1 MLIFNLHLKPNIMAT
16 IKLGENN
23 IETIG
28 TLPKIGDKAPEFDLT
43 AQDLSSKKL
52 SDYKGSRVIMNIFPS
67 IDTNVCA
74 TSVRKFNEKATGL
87 KNTKVLCI
95 SKDLPFAQKRFVS
108 DEEIENV
115 TNLSDF
121 RGNFGKNYGV
131 EMISG
136 DLRGLHSRAVLV
148 LDENGSVIHSQQVP
162 NIGEEP

>member
-1 MLIFNLHLKPNIMAT
+1 MAT
-16 IKLGENN
+16 IKLGKNN
-23 IETIG
+23 VDTVG
-28 TLPKIGDKAPEFDLT
+28 TLPKIGDSAPDFNLT

-121 RGNFGKNYGV
+121 RDGNFGKNYGV
-131 EMISG
+131 EMTNG
-136 DLRGLHSRAVLV
+136 ALQGLHSRAVVV
-148 LDENGSVIHSQQVP
+148 LDENGKVIHSQQVAD
-162 NIGEEP
+162 IGEEPDYLSALKPLL

>member
-1 MLIFNLHLKPNIMAT
+1 MAT
-16 IKLGENN
+16 IKLGGNN
-23 IETIG
+23 VETAG
-28 TLPKIGDKAPEFDLT
+28 NLPKVGATAPDFNLT

-52 SDYKGSRVIMNIFPS
+52 SDYKGSRVVMNIFPS

-108 DEEIENV
+108 DEEINNV

-121 RGNFGKNYGV
+121 RDGNFGKNYGV
-131 EMISG
+131 EMTTG
-136 DLRGLHSRAVLV
+136 ALQGLHSRAVVV
-148 LDENGSVIHSQQVP
+148 LDENGKVIHSQQVP
-162 NIGEEP
+162 DIGEEPDYLSALKPLL

>member
-1 MLIFNLHLKPNIMAT
+1 MAT

-23 IETIG
+23 IETVG
-28 TLPKIGDKAPEFDLT
+28 TLPKVGDTAPDFNLIS
-43 AQDLSSKKL
+43 QDLSSKKL

-108 DEEIENV
+108 DEELENV

-121 RGNFGKNYGV
+121 RDGNFGKTYGV
-131 EMISG
+131 EMKTG
-136 DLRGLHSRAVLV
+136 ALQGLHSRAVVV
-148 LDENGSVIHSQQVP
+148 LDENGKVIHSQQVP
-162 NIGEEP
+162 SIGEEPDYLSALKPLL

>member
-1 MLIFNLHLKPNIMAT
+1 MAT
-16 IKLGENN
+16 IKLGGNN
-23 IETIG
+23 IETTG
-28 TLPKIGDKAPEFDLT
+28 TLPKEGETAPDFNLT
-43 AQDLSSKKL
+43 AQDLSTKKL

-108 DEEIENV
+108 DEEINNV

-121 RGNFGKNYGV
+121 RDGNFGKNYGV
-131 EMISG
+131 EMTSG
-136 DLRGLHSRAVLV
+136 ALQGLHSRAVLV
-148 LDENGSVIHSQQVP
+148 LDENGKVIHSQQVP
-162 NIGEEP
+162 DIGEEPDYLSALKPLL

>member
-1 MLIFNLHLKPNIMAT
+1 MAT
-16 IKLGENN
+16 IKLGGNN
-23 IETIG
+23 IETNG
-28 TLPKIGDKAPEFDLT
+28 TLPKVGDTAPDFNLT

-108 DEEIENV
+108 DEEINNV

-121 RGNFGKNYGV
+121 RDGNFGKNYGV
-131 EMISG
+131 EMTSG
-136 DLRGLHSRAVLV
+136 ALSGLHSRAVLV
-148 LDENGSVIHSQQVP
+148 LDENGKVIHSQQVP
-162 NIGEEP
+162 EIGEEPDYLSALKPLL

>member
-1 MLIFNLHLKPNIMAT
+1 MAT
-16 IKLGENN
+16 IKLGGNEITTAGN
-23 IETIG
+23 
-28 TLPKIGDKAPEFDLT
+28 LPKKGDKAPDFKLS
-43 AQDLSSKKL
+43 AQDLSEKNL

-95 SKDLPFAQKRFVS
+95 SRDTPFAMKRFVT

-121 RGNFGKNYGV
+121 NNGTFGKDYGV
-131 EMISG
+131 EMTSG
-136 DLRGLHSRAVLV
+136 PMHGFHSRAVLV
-148 LDENGSVIHSQQVP
+148 LDEDGKVIHSEQVSD
-162 NIGEEP
+162 ITEEPDYLSALKSLL

>member
-1 MLIFNLHLKPNIMAT
+1 MAT
-16 IKLGENN
+16 IKLGGNN
-23 IETIG
+23 IETAG
-28 TLPKIGDKAPEFDLT
+28 TLPKVGDTAPDFNLT

-52 SDYKGSRVIMNIFPS
+52 SDYKGSRVVMNIFPS

-108 DEEIENV
+108 DEEINNV

-121 RGNFGKNYGV
+121 RDGNFGKNYGV
-131 EMISG
+131 EMTSG
-136 DLRGLHSRAVLV
+136 ALRGLHSRAVLV
-148 LDENGSVIHSQQVP
+148 LDENGKVIHSQQVP
-162 NIGEEP
+162 DIGEEPDYLSALKPLL